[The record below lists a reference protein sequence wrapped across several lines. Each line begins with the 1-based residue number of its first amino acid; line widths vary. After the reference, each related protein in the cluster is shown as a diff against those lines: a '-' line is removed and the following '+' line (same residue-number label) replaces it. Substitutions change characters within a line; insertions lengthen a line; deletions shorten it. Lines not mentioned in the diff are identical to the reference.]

1 VILMIPEGT
10 VSETGRRFWNA
21 TSGCCDFHD
30 SGVDDLAYITGL
42 IETAQRQLNANPDR
56 VYVAGL
62 SNGGFMAERLAC
74 DAAGLVTGVLNISG
88 SGPVEPDRC
97 TPSRPVAYLRLHSDA
112 DDVIP
117 YEGNARMPSA
127 ATCIARWRET
137 NSCAGEVS
145 EERLDL
151 DGHNHGAESIHQRSE
166 GCDATAGV
174 HLMTMVGSGH
184 VPQLTPS
191 AQRLLLKL
199 LMTYR
204 R

>member
-1 VILMIPEGT
+1 MW
-10 VSETGRRFWNA
+10 RRWGWGGDRGGSA
-21 TSGCCDFHD
+21 CAIERPGGGEHRHA
-30 SGVDDLAYITGL
+30 DDADG
-42 IETAQRQLNANPDR
+42 E
-56 VYVAGL
+56 AGH
-62 SNGGFMAERLAC
+62 E
-74 DAAGLVTGVLNISG
+74 
-88 SGPVEPDRC
+88 
-97 TPSRPVAYLRLHSDA
+97 PVAYLRLHSDA

-137 NSCAGEVS
+137 NSCAEEVS

-151 DGHNHGAESIHQRSE
+151 DGHNHGAESIDQRSE